1 MLANKT
7 IRLFLV
13 LTFVRNLGYAFTAAT
28 YVTFLLANDLTLFQ
42 VNAVNFFFFA
52 TMFLTEI
59 PTGAIADVYGRKIS
73 YLLACLLMGAGLVLY
88 GFSDSFWWFIAAEIV
103 IGVGATFESSAFR
116 AWCVDQVNHHGS
128 APSTTRLF
136 KTADQ
141 VKQASMIIGGLTGAI
156 IAEQT
161 TLAFPWFVAAA
172 AAFASG
178 LIAFVWMRED
188 YRMIPKAGES
198 KPGIRETILASAHF
212 ARESKTFRFLALM
225 ITIQLVVV
233 QAPNMFWQPF
243 FKSAVPG
250 QSGLGL
256 LFVGMALALMLG
268 AQLAEPLLLQL
279 HHNKKLAIL
288 VAQAVVGAGL
298 IGTAIATT
306 PLLAIP
312 FFLVHE
318 VARGMFNP
326 LKDAYLHDS
335 IPSRERATLDSF
347 LSITHHLGGMIGLLI
362 MGLLADRASIAVSWF
377 MSGAILIASVA
388 VFIRVGK
395 K

>member
-13 LTFVRNLGYAFTAAT
+13 LTFVRNLGYAFTSAT
-28 YVTFLLANDLTLFQ
+28 YVTFLLAHDLTLFQ
-42 VNAVNFFFFA
+42 VNLVNFFFFT

-73 YLLACLLMGAGLVLY
+73 YLLACLLMGAGLMLY
-88 GFSDSFWWFIAAEIV
+88 GFSGSFWWFVAAEIV
-103 IGVGATFESSAFR
+103 IGIGATFETGAFR
-116 AWCVDQVNHHGS
+116 AWCVDQVNHHGN
-128 APSTTRLF
+128 APTTTRLF
-136 KTADQ
+136 KAADQ
-141 VKQASMIIGGLTGAI
+141 VKQASMILGGLAGAV
-156 IAEQT
+156 IAEKT
-161 TLAFPWFVAAA
+161 TLASPWFVAAA
-172 AAFASG
+172 AALTSG

-188 YRMIPKAGES
+188 YRMAPKTGEP
-198 KPGIRETILASAHF
+198 KPSIKETIVASARF

-225 ITIQLVVV
+225 SVVQLVVV

-256 LFVGMALALMLG
+256 LFVGMALTVMLG
-268 AQLAEPLLLQL
+268 AQLAEPLLLRL
-279 HHNKKLAIL
+279 HHNEKRAIL

-298 IGTAIATT
+298 IGTAIAVM

-312 FFLVHE
+312 LFLVHE

-347 LSITHHLGGMIGLLI
+347 LSIAHHIGAMAGLLI
-362 MGLLADRASIAVSWF
+362 MGLLADRTSIAVSWF
-377 MSGAILIASVA
+377 VSGAILIASVA

>member
-7 IRLFLV
+7 IRLFLA
-13 LTFVRNLGYAFTAAT
+13 LTFVRNLGHAFTAAT
-28 YVTFLLANDLTLFQ
+28 YVTFLLTHHLSLLEIN
-42 VNAVNFFFFA
+42 VVNFFFFA

-59 PTGAIADVYGRKIS
+59 PTGAIADVYGRKVS
-73 YLLACLLMGAGLVLY
+73 YLLACLLMGSGLVLY
-88 GFSDSFWWFIAAEIV
+88 GFSNSFWWFVAAEIV
-103 IGVGATFESSAFR
+103 IGIGATFETGAFR
-116 AWCVDQVNHHGS
+116 AWCVDQVNHHGN
-128 APSTTRLF
+128 APKTTQIF

-141 VKQASMIIGGLTGAI
+141 VKQASLIFGGLAGAI
-156 IAEQT
+156 IAERT
-161 TLAFPWFVAAA
+161 NLGAPWFFAAA
-172 AAFASG
+172 SALTSG
-178 LIAFVWMRED
+178 LMAFVWMRED
-188 YRMIPKAGES
+188 YRTNEKGAERN
-198 KPGIRETILASAHF
+198 GIVRTILASAQF

-225 ITIQLVVV
+225 SVVQLVVL

-256 LFVGMALALMLG
+256 LFVAMALALMLG
-268 AQLAEPLLLQL
+268 AQLAEPLLNRLKR
-279 HHNKKLAIL
+279 NEARAIL
-288 VAQAVVGAGL
+288 VSQSVIGAGL

-312 FFLVHE
+312 FFLLHE

-347 LSITHHLGGMIGLLI
+347 LSITHHLGAMIGLLA

-377 MSGAILIASVA
+377 MSGAILIASVI
-388 VFIRVGK
+388 VFIRNGK
-395 K
+395 KR